1 MDKKDLSNKE
11 SNLMEKARKRILRG
25 VLTVGLAATALELI
39 KTKFIE
45 PNEEVKLFIGSSDDE
60 DIKVYGKD
68 GTEGTI
74 LGDTII
80 FEDSSLKKEK
90 GKYGVVGTD
99 KEGNAVSGYLDESD
113 ITLIGKIEKEKL
125 SQYDCFINVF
135 GKKVNVRN
143 DTIIAD
149 DTLIGVAYK
158 NEVMIASSK
167 KISGNEH
174 NWYPVLRYD
183 EEKGEIVEG
192 YVVEDYVKQIEDI
205 DTFFDEYEGKKVDYD
220 GAYGAQCV
228 DFIKYYA
235 IEVLGCD
242 LGTIG
247 NAHVFFDEYSS
258 KPTLVENFDLL
269 HNTPDFVPEK
279 GDIVVFGSNY
289 SQNHNAGHIAI
300 ATGEGNENYFYS
312 YDQNNPGAIR
322 KVKHEYSR
330 EDFLGVLRPKKREN
344 INLNFEDFK
353 NKILQE
359 KSGFDFE
366 DIKSKIL
373 DFYSNSKDSS
383 QEENKDDAKAQ
394 TSDTLSKSE
403 LEEVLKNYTVKSSG
417 KVVGIDISS
426 MSAEE
431 LERYLSGKKEI
442 PSKAKSA
449 SNITYSDMSC
459 YAGKPD
465 YVYIKL
471 GATNHRKIEY
481 TEGEDMDI
489 DPLAKICEKYK
500 VPYGFYFYSASIT
513 EDEMEKELARI
524 ENKLSTLEST
534 KYNLLPFAVDREID
548 KNKEKDRQN
557 GHKDE
562 VTALTAEMIKRLRE
576 KHNVIL
582 YSGAEATSSEG
593 ILDIEELQILLEDEP
608 VNMWYSGYMNSDAK
622 TYGKSNRKALNRL
635 DSQIN
640 IKIVQNIGDLL
651 DYETEESLELDLDI
665 CDPEVYEELIKDGY
679 EKKKSLKKHTI
690 WDIFSS
696 SSREKMDHEGKTL
709 LSNDKDMER
718 V

>member
-45 PNEEVKLFIGSSDDE
+45 PNEEVKLFIGSNDDE

-143 DTIIAD
+143 DTIIAE

-373 DFYSNSKDSS
+373 DFYTDFKDSS
-383 QEENKDDAKAQ
+383 QEETKDEIKGQ

-403 LEEVLKNYTVKSSG
+403 LEEVLKNYTVKPSG

-426 MSAEE
+426 MSAEI
-431 LERYLSGKKEI
+431 LEQYLSGEKEI
-442 PSKAKSA
+442 PSKAKRGKT
-449 SNITYSDMSC
+449 TYPDMSH

-471 GATNHRKIEY
+471 GATDHTKTEY
-481 TEGEDMDI
+481 TEGKDI
-489 DPLAKICEKYK
+489 DIASLAKVCEKYK
-500 VPYGFYFYSASIT
+500 IPYGFYFYSASIT

-524 ENKLSTLEST
+524 ENELSTLEST
-534 KYNLLPFAVDREID
+534 KYNLLPFAVDRELGE
-548 KNKEKDRQN
+548 NKEKDRQN

-562 VTALTAEMIKRLRE
+562 VTTLTAEMIKRLRE

-582 YSGAEATSSEG
+582 YSGANPTASDG
-593 ILDIEELQILLEDEP
+593 ILDIEELQNLLGDEP
-608 VNMWYSGYMNSDAK
+608 VDMWYAGYMNADAK
-622 TYGKSNRKALNRL
+622 TYGTSNIAALNRL
-635 DSQIN
+635 DPQIN
-640 IKIVQNIGDLL
+640 IKMFQILADLEDFDTGKKL
-651 DYETEESLELDLDI
+651 QLDLDI
-665 CDPEVYEELIKDGY
+665 CDPEAYEELIKDGY

-696 SSREKMDHEGKTL
+696 STREKMDYEGKTL
-709 LSNDKDMER
+709 SSNDKDMER